1 MAYKVLIVDDQSL
14 PRQFFE
20 SIVTHSDNYTL
31 AAAISSANMAY
42 AYCARGGI
50 DLILM
55 DIVMS
60 DGVNG
65 LEAAR
70 KIKDTYPDVKI
81 LAVTSMPDATF
92 MEKARAAQVD
102 SFWYKEVED
111 APLIDVMDKTMAG
124 EQIWPDKPPVIPLG
138 ICDSSQ
144 LTKREAEVLRLL
156 SMGYANQEIAEEMNI
171 SVNSVRF
178 HLTNLH
184 AKTGF
189 ASRTE
194 LAIAAARSG
203 FAVPGVE

>member
-1 MAYKVLIVDDQSL
+1 MSYNVLIVDDQSL

-20 SIVTHSDNYTL
+20 SIITHSDNYTL
-31 AAAISSANMAY
+31 AAAINSAKMAY
-42 AYCARGGI
+42 SYCTRGEI

-60 DGVNG
+60 DEVNG

-70 KIKDTYPDVKI
+70 KIKDTYPKVKI

-92 MEKARAAQVD
+92 MEKAREAQVD

-111 APLIDVMDKTMAG
+111 APLLDVMDRTMSG
-124 EQIWPDKPPVIPLG
+124 EQVWPDKSPIVPLG
-138 ICDSSQ
+138 QCDSSQ
-144 LTKREAEVLRLL
+144 LTNREAEVLRLL

-178 HLTNLH
+178 HLVNLH
-184 AKTGF
+184 SKTGYT
-189 ASRTE
+189 SRTE

-203 FAVPGVE
+203 FAIPGV